1 MMDFLWTTIL
11 LSSFTLILWLLP
23 KLFTARNFFTKLRAQ
38 GLPMPPHNFLA
49 GHLIEL
55 SNAMKGLPTD
65 ALKVYFFAALSRQ
78 YSRNG
83 AFYLDL
89 YPFAAPFLVITSPF
103 LANQVVQSTPVS
115 CRKPDAL
122 RTWFWSITGGISMFD
137 AEYDEWKDL
146 RGLFARGFS
155 NKYLMGLVPGIVDE
169 VGTYTS
175 GLREKARNGEMI
187 ELDGIN
193 LRFMIDLIGNT
204 ALNAKLN
211 AQKGYNPLAD
221 AMLNQIKSKLA
232 NQEVNILQWLN
243 FVRPIKEW
251 LNGRKMDAYINQEL
265 DKRFEIYKLSKNSE
279 ANGHP
284 NEKSETFQSI
294 IDLVIE
300 DYMADLAQRNT
311 TNLDQKFR
319 TIATRNIRLLLFAG
333 HDSTGSAI
341 SWCYYLL
348 SKNPS
353 ALDKL
358 IQEHDSVFGTE
369 ITTVP
374 ELIKENSTLLNQLPY
389 TTAVIKETL
398 RLFPPASS
406 IRQGMKGV
414 DLIDEEGNTYPTENC
429 MVYMLH
435 LPIQHDAK
443 YWVRPKEF
451 LPERWLAQPG
461 DELYCDIKGAWRPFE
476 LGPRNCIGQALV
488 MMELKIILAMVVREL
503 DVRDAYG
510 EWDEKFGSKK
520 GVKEIDGERVY
531 QVDGGA
537 AHPADGFPCRVRFR
551 KAKVSV

>member
-1 MMDFLWTTIL
+1 MGFIWTTVL
-11 LSSFTLILWLLP
+11 LSILTLLLWLSP
-23 KLFTARNFFTKLRAQ
+23 KLYTARNFFTKLSAR

-55 SNAMKGLPTD
+55 ANVIKSFPAD
-65 ALKVYFFAALSRQ
+65 ALKVYLFAALARK

-89 YPFAAPFLVITSPF
+89 YPFADPFLIITSPF
-103 LANQVVQSTPVS
+103 LANQAVQSTPIS
-115 CRKPDAL
+115 YRKPDAL
-122 RTWFWSITGGISMFD
+122 RTWFWSIAGGISMFD
-137 AEYDEWKDL
+137 AEYDEWKNL

-155 NKYLMGLVPGIVDE
+155 NKYLMNLVPGITDE
-169 VGTYTS
+169 VEIYTE
-175 GLREKARNGEMI
+175 GLREKARDGEMI

-211 AQKGYNPLAD
+211 AQRGYNPLAD

-232 NQEVNILQWLN
+232 NQEVNPLQWLN

-251 LNGRKMDAYINQEL
+251 CNGRKMDAYINVEL
-265 DKRFEIYKLSKNSE
+265 DKRFEAYKVSKNFE
-279 ANGHP
+279 TNGHLNDKEEP
-284 NEKSETFQSI
+284 FKSI

-300 DYMADLAQRNT
+300 DYMTDPARVNAT
-311 TNLDQKFR
+311 SLDQEFR

-353 ALDKL
+353 ALEKL
-358 IQEHDSVFGTE
+358 IQEHDSVFGTD
-369 ITTVP
+369 ITAVP
-374 ELIKENSTLLNQLPY
+374 KLIKDDSTIINQLPY

-406 IRQGMKGV
+406 IRQGLKGV
-414 DLIDEEGNTYPTENC
+414 DLVDEEGNIYPTENC
-429 MVYMLH
+429 MLYTLH
-435 LPIQHDAK
+435 LPIQHDPK
-443 YWVRPKEF
+443 YWARPKEF

-461 DELYCDIKGAWRPFE
+461 DELYCDTKGAWRPFE

-488 MMELKIILAMVVREL
+488 MMELKIILSMVVREL
-503 DVRDAYG
+503 DIQDAYE
-510 EWDEKFGSKK
+510 EWDKKFGDKK
-520 GVKEIDGERVY
+520 GMKEIDGERSY

-537 AHPADGFPCRVRFR
+537 AHPADGFPCRVSF
-551 KAKVSV
+551 KKGEASA